1 MDGSLSRAKWIVEY
15 SIGWQEIA
23 NLFDWSAKLITVV
36 DYGSG
41 NIGSVLN
48 MIRKVGGKAEASSKP
63 DKVRGATKVLLPGV
77 GSFDNAM
84 IKLEHLELIQ
94 PIRDCA
100 ASGGHLFGICL
111 GMQLLA
117 YGSEEGA
124 LPGLGLIP
132 GRVRR
137 FNFNAEQSS
146 LKIPH
151 MGWNEV
157 SACKKR
163 PLVEGLEAGVRFY
176 FVHSY
181 HYECEDQADELF
193 KTHYGYDFTSGVQ
206 RDNVMGVQFH
216 PEKSH
221 RFGMQL
227 FKNFINL

>member
-1 MDGSLSRAKWIVEY
+1 V
-15 SIGWQEIA
+15 
-23 NLFDWSAKLITVV
+23 ITVV
-36 DYGSG
+36 DYGAG

-48 MIRKVGGKAEASSKP
+48 MIRKVGGQAEASSNP
-63 DKVRGATKVLLPGV
+63 DKLRNANKVLLPGV

-84 IKLEHLELIQ
+84 IKLEQLELVQ
-94 PIRDCA
+94 PLRECA
-100 ASGGHLFGICL
+100 AFGVPLFGICL

-117 YGSEEGA
+117 QCSEEGT

-137 FNFNAEQSS
+137 FSFNADQSA

-151 MGWNEV
+151 MGWNQV
-157 SACKKR
+157 SAGKKH
-163 PLVEGLEAGVRFY
+163 PLTDGLETGARFY

-193 KTHYGYDFTSGVQ
+193 NTQYGYKFSSGVQ
-206 RDNVMGVQFH
+206 HGNVMGVQFH

>member
-1 MDGSLSRAKWIVEY
+1 MIH
-15 SIGWQEIA
+15 
-23 NLFDWSAKLITVV
+23 VV
-36 DYGSG
+36 DYGAG

-48 MIRKVGGKAEASSKP
+48 MIRKVGGQATASSQP
-63 DKVRGATKVLLPGV
+63 AALRGAQKILLPGV

-84 IKLEHLELIQ
+84 LKLDQLELVH
-94 PIRDCA
+94 PLRESA
-100 ASGGHLFGICL
+100 AAGVPLFGICL
-111 GMQLLA
+111 GMQLLSD
-117 YGSEEGA
+117 GSEEGK

-137 FNFNAEQSS
+137 FRFDTEQSS

-151 MGWNEV
+151 MGWNQV
-157 SACKKR
+157 KPSKIH
-163 PLVEGLEAGVRFY
+163 PLADGLESGGRFY

-181 HYECEDQADELF
+181 HYECEDPTDELF
-193 KTHYGYDFTSGVQ
+193 KTHYGYDFTSGVH

-227 FKNFINL
+227 FKNFIGL

>member
-1 MDGSLSRAKWIVEY
+1 V
-15 SIGWQEIA
+15 
-23 NLFDWSAKLITVV
+23 ITVV
-36 DYGSG
+36 DYGAG

-48 MIRKVGGKAEASSKP
+48 MIRKVGGQAEASSKP
-63 DKVRGATKVLLPGV
+63 DKLRSAKKVLLPGV

-84 IKLEHLELIQ
+84 IKLEQLELVQ
-94 PIRDCA
+94 PLRDCA
-100 ASGGHLFGICL
+100 ALGVPLFGICL

-117 YGSEEGA
+117 QSSEEGA

-137 FNFNAEQSS
+137 FSFNAGQSA

-151 MGWNEV
+151 MGWNLV
-157 SACKKR
+157 SPCKR
-163 PLVEGLEAGVRFY
+163 HPLAEGLEAGARFY

-181 HYECEDQADELF
+181 HYECEDHEDELF
-193 KTHYGYDFTSGVQ
+193 KTHYGYDFVSGVQ
-206 RDNVMGVQFH
+206 RGNVMGVQFH

-227 FKNFINL
+227 FKNFIGL

>member
-1 MDGSLSRAKWIVEY
+1 MIV
-15 SIGWQEIA
+15 
-23 NLFDWSAKLITVV
+23 VV
-36 DYGSG
+36 DYGAG

-48 MIRKVGGKAEASSKP
+48 MIRKVGGQATASAKP
-63 DKVRGATKVLLPGV
+63 EELRSAQKILLPGV

-84 IKLEHLELIQ
+84 RKLDQLELVQ
-94 PIRDCA
+94 TLQDCA
-100 ASGGHLFGICL
+100 AAGIPLFGICL
-111 GMQLLA
+111 GMQLLS
-117 YGSEEGA
+117 YSSEEGV

-137 FNFNAEQSS
+137 FQFDADHSM

-151 MGWNEV
+151 MGWNQV
-157 SACKKR
+157 SMCKKH
-163 PLVEGLEAGVRFY
+163 PLADGLETEARFY

-181 HYECEDQADELF
+181 HYECENPTDELI

-206 RDNVMGVQFH
+206 RGNIMGVQFH

-227 FKNFINL
+227 FKNFIGL